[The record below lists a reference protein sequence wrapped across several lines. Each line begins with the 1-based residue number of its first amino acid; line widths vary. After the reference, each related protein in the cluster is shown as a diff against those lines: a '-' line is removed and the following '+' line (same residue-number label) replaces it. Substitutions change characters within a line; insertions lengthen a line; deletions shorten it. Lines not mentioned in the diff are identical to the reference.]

1 MTTPLRL
8 SPIQDALQPIKGSW
22 REINGMPALM
32 TSLNESAIASH
43 LGISDLS
50 FLTRFGVKGAGATD
64 WLNRQNIPVPEHPNS
79 WHSLCGGGIVARLGM
94 SEFLIEDSLST
105 LIAPQLAEA
114 CQQPPPKVY
123 PVLRQDLAIALCGQA
138 IHELLLQ
145 TCSFNFC
152 ALALSER
159 PVILTSLIGVAV
171 TIIPGEQKGFPVYRI
186 WCDGTFGMYLWQTLL
201 EIIEELGGGV
211 VDPQCITELNDL

>member
-8 SPIQDALQPIKGSW
+8 SPIHDALQPITGSW

-32 TSLNESAIASH
+32 TSLPEAAIAPQ

-50 FLTRFGVKGAGATD
+50 FLTRFGVKGAGAAD
-64 WLNRQNIPVPEHPNS
+64 WLNRQNIPVPEQPNS
-79 WHSLCGGGIVARLGM
+79 WHPLSGGGIVARLGM
-94 SEFLIEDSLST
+94 NEFLVEDGLHT
-105 LIAPQLAEA
+105 AIAPQLAEA
-114 CQQPPPKVY
+114 CQHPPSKVY

-138 IHELLLQ
+138 VNELLLQ
-145 TCSFNFC
+145 TCSFNFR
-152 ALALSER
+152 ALALSAR

-171 TIIPGEQKGFPVYRI
+171 IIVPGEQNRFPHYKI

-201 EIIEELGGGV
+201 EIAAELGGNV
-211 VDPQCITELNDL
+211 MDPQCITEHNDP